1 MSVIATK
8 NLSSLRLRFDCGLDD
23 TTGKSITKSRTYSN
37 IKAESSGDDVY
48 QVATALSSLQKH
60 DLLEVVRIDNST
72 LNA

>member
-8 NLSSLRLRFDCGLDD
+8 NLSSLRLRYDCGLDD

-60 DLLEVVRIDNST
+60 DLLEVAKIDNTT
-72 LNA
+72 LSE

>member
-37 IKAESSGDDVY
+37 IQAESSSDHVY

-60 DLLEVVRIDNST
+60 VLLEVSKIDNTT
-72 LNA
+72 LSE